1 MVRTITGDKL
11 DKVGQY
17 SLTDLELI
25 SYQFEKE
32 ESLPRIIDIK
42 GIMYNFELAEDI
54 MTNNVVGS
62 VIVYDRQ
69 DIRSLLPI
77 TGLERIAFKFNTP
90 GTPGYDYTERSGVP
104 CQVYKVDKVRR
115 DPNVDGAQFYQI
127 FFCSPE
133 MYRNSI
139 TKISKAYAGPIE
151 EGVKDIVRNYLK
163 SEKPFFFEPTATN
176 AKIVIPNLNPYQAIR
191 LMAKSAI
198 PRNYPQNAGYVFYET
213 SEGYHFRSIAS
224 MMAIGSI
231 GAQIT
236 PKWKFASLI
245 SSITENRKQPEIKD
259 IERRMS
265 SVIKY
270 EYDKPVD
277 MLDNIFNGMYANK
290 LVSHDAFNKTIT
302 TTTYDMI
309 EKGKKQ
315 PHTEMRAEA
324 GLLYPEGVEYADTR
338 KPLNQHFDSKLMVKS
353 ATTKIHNDYEDT
365 GSTSGL
371 GARISKKQIMRQH
384 NLSMLVYGN
393 TLITAGDIVT
403 FTCPAMVPM
412 GAGERVIN
420 NEYMSGRYVI
430 MALKHIVNIESQT
443 HEMVL
448 KCFKDS
454 VRTAYPT
461 EEDALSNVGKGDT
474 SNYNLYDKQYEE
486 FYGDV
491 SGDF

>member
-1 MVRTITGDKL
+1 MVRTITGDKI
-11 DKVGQY
+11 DKAGQY

-42 GIMYNFELAEDI
+42 GIMLNFELAEDI
-54 MTNNVVGS
+54 FSNNIVGS

-77 TGLERIAFKFNTP
+77 TGLERLSFKFNTP
-90 GTPGYDYTERSGVP
+90 GTPGYDYTERSGIP
-104 CQVYKVDKVRR
+104 CQVYKVDKIRR

-176 AKIVIPNLNPYQAIR
+176 AKIVIPNLNPYEAIR

-277 MLDNIFNGMYANK
+277 TLENIINGMYAHIM
-290 LVSHDAFNKTIT
+290 VSHNEDQKNKKTS
-302 TTTYDMI
+302 TYDMI
-309 EKGKKQ
+309 
-315 PHTEMRAEA
+315 A
-324 GLLYPEGVEYADTR
+324 
-338 KPLNQHFDSKLMVKS
+338 
-353 ATTKIHNDYEDT
+353 
-365 GSTSGL
+365 
-371 GARISKKQIMRQH
+371 
-384 NLSMLVYGN
+384 
-393 TLITAGDIVT
+393 
-403 FTCPAMVPM
+403 
-412 GAGERVIN
+412 
-420 NEYMSGRYVI
+420 
-430 MALKHIVNIESQT
+430 
-443 HEMVL
+443 
-448 KCFKDS
+448 
-454 VRTAYPT
+454 
-461 EEDALSNVGKGDT
+461 
-474 SNYNLYDKQYEE
+474 
-486 FYGDV
+486 
-491 SGDF
+491 

>member
-1 MVRTITGDKL
+1 MVRTITGDNL
-11 DKVGQY
+11 DKAGQY
-17 SLTDLELI
+17 SLTDLEII

-32 ESLPRIIDIK
+32 ESAPRIIDIK
-42 GIMYNFELAEDI
+42 GITLNFELAEDI
-54 MTNNVVGS
+54 LTNNIVGS
-62 VIVYDRQ
+62 IIVYDRQ

-77 TGLERIAFKFNTP
+77 TGLERLSLKFKTP
-90 GTPGYDYTERSGVP
+90 GTYGYDYTERSGVP
-104 CQVYKVDKVRR
+104 LQIYKVDKVKR
-115 DPNVDGAQFYQI
+115 DPDVDGAQLYQI
-127 FFCSPE
+127 YFCSPE

-139 TKISKAYAGPIE
+139 TKVSKAYAGPIE
-151 EGVKDIVRNYLK
+151 EGVKDILRNYLK

-191 LMAKSAI
+191 LLAKSAI
-198 PRNYPQNAGYVFYET
+198 PRNYPHNAGYLFYET

-245 SSITENRKQPEIKD
+245 SSITENAKQPEIKD

-277 MLDNIFNGMYANK
+277 MLDNIFNGMYASK

-302 TTTYDMI
+302 TSNYDMI

-338 KPLNQHFDSKLMVKS
+338 KPLTEHFDSKLMVKS

-365 GSTSGL
+365 GLTGGL
-371 GARISKKQIMRQH
+371 GARVSTKQIMRNQ

-403 FTCPAMVPM
+403 FTSPAMVPT
-412 GAGERVIN
+412 GAGERTIN
-420 NEYMSGRYVI
+420 NEYTSGRYVV
-430 MALKHIVNIESQT
+430 MALKHIVNIEAQN

-461 EEDALSNVGKGDT
+461 EEDALSNVGKGDIT
-474 SNYNLYDKQYEE
+474 NTNLYDKQYNE